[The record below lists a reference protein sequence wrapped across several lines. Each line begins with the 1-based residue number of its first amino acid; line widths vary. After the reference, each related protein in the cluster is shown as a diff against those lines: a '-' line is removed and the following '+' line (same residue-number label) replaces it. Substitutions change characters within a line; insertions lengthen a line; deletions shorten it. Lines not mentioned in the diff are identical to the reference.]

1 MYAACRY
8 DSPSRSVPRLAL
20 NSTNVGGK
28 LDVDGFSHLSAESG
42 PLLALYRAPLFFSS
56 HSSMGLVMKL
66 VARWTLEAGRLAAGF
81 R

>member
-1 MYAACRY
+1 M
-8 DSPSRSVPRLAL
+8 AL

-42 PLLALYRAPLFFSS
+42 PLLALYRAPLFFFS

-66 VARWTLEAGRLAAGF
+66 VARWTLEAGRLAVGF